1 MPVAFL
7 ALPLLIAFPVI
18 LLMTVWAVVTLARVL
33 FPERLARKP
42 KVYRSELI
50 EVNEMALPVRSRDI
64 VEGIHR
70 QAAHSLEEEPHP
82 VKDAEQEFEPLF
94 GDLWLRRN

>member
-7 ALPLLIAFPVI
+7 ALPLLIALPVI
-18 LLMTVWAVVTLARVL
+18 LLMAVWAVVTLARVL

-42 KVYRSELI
+42 KVYQADLI
-50 EVNEMALPVRSRDI
+50 DVNKMAFPVRLRDI

-82 VKDAEQEFEPLF
+82 VENAEQEFEPLF